1 METFL
6 LTNIS
11 TLEAVLILCIT
22 FEEVFNLIAAIS
34 IDTRQLI
41 FDLLSPSI
49 HLFRQSRS
57 IIPFNISI
65 RIDKILIVTF
75 STLPQLS
82 QTTSFLKFVRILEY
96 LNTSQFYPSLSP
108 SWIRISTLET
118 AFCSAEF
125 WNMLNT
131 DLEFPREK
139 RRKRERGR
147 KGKRKTRKKRIPSSA
162 WNPRLHTLC
171 TTHGQIVAGC
181 PAGRGKW

>member
-75 STLPQLS
+75 LTLPQLS

-108 SWIRISTLET
+108 S
-118 AFCSAEF
+118 
-125 WNMLNT
+125 
-131 DLEFPREK
+131 
-139 RRKRERGR
+139 
-147 KGKRKTRKKRIPSSA
+147 
-162 WNPRLHTLC
+162 
-171 TTHGQIVAGC
+171 
-181 PAGRGKW
+181 